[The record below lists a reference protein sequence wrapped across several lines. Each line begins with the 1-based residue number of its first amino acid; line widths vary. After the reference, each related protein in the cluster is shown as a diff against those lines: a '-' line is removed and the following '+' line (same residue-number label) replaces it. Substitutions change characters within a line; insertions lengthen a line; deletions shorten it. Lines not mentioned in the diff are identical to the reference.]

1 MNLADLQNKTILL
14 FGKPRAFSSD
24 EFDAQL
30 KHHNISTC
38 REYSDEVK
46 VVIDGKMM
54 TPYEQN
60 DSDALYEKYSKEI
73 EFISIDIFE
82 KELAKYVD
90 EDTLLMSLKL
100 SRDKDRLKS
109 FILNSMISD
118 GLFFKLLKM
127 YSWGEDDFFESDDN
141 RDVSAAFISRFYEN
155 IEQNHN
161 VQYATTGFVH
171 LIKQTKNTELLE
183 NIFTLKA
190 IKYNPK
196 MKMQIAMSEFCSDKI
211 QQMLKKDENYE
222 VKEALSLN
230 KNLNLEIIKE
240 FMKDDNLGSN
250 IAKSINLNDEYFV
263 LLQEYKIALS
273 LNESLSLEMQKKLST
288 CRDDEIDYALC
299 LNNNINVEMLHKLL
313 ESENEMIVNALYE
326 NKIMPVE
333 LLEEAY
339 KNNKYFEQLA
349 KNENTPVEILYQ
361 LQLDSR
367 YERSVKTNAGFGKH
381 IQQENIGWLV

>member
-1 MNLADLQNKTILL
+1 MNLKDLENKTILM
-14 FGKPRAFSSD
+14 FGKPRAFSEG
-24 EFDAQL
+24 EFNAQL

-38 REYSDEVK
+38 REFSDEVK
-46 VVIDGKMM
+46 VVVDGKMM

-73 EFISIDIFE
+73 EFISIDVFE

-100 SRDKDRLKS
+100 SRDEDRLKS

-118 GLFFKLLKM
+118 ELFFKILKM

-155 IEQNHN
+155 IERNHN

-171 LIKQTKNTELLE
+171 LIKQSKNSKLLE
-183 NIFTLKA
+183 VILSLKP

-196 MKMQIAMSEFCSDKI
+196 MKMQIAMSEFSSEPILKA
-211 QQMLKKDENYE
+211 LKKDDSYE
-222 VKEALSLN
+222 IKEALSLN
-230 KNLNLEIIKE
+230 KNLNKEIVQEFIKDE
-240 FMKDDNLGSN
+240 KLGSN
-250 IAKSINLNDEYFV
+250 IAKSINLNDEYFT

-273 LNESLSLEMQKKLST
+273 LNESLTLKMQEELFRCS
-288 CRDDEIDYALC
+288 DDEIDFALS
-299 LNNNINVEMLHKLL
+299 LNDNIDLEILKKLL
-313 ESENEMIVNALYE
+313 ESDNETVVSALYE
-326 NKIMPVE
+326 NKIMPIQM
-333 LLEEAY
+333 LEEAY
-339 KNNKYFEQLA
+339 KNNRYLEQLA
-349 KNENTPVEILYQ
+349 KNENTPIEILYQ
-361 LQLDSR
+361 LQLDSK
-367 YERSVKTNAGFGKH
+367 YERAVKTNAGFGKH

>member
-1 MNLADLQNKTILL
+1 
-14 FGKPRAFSSD
+14 
-24 EFDAQL
+24 
-30 KHHNISTC
+30 
-38 REYSDEVK
+38 
-46 VVIDGKMM
+46 
-54 TPYEQN
+54 
-60 DSDALYEKYSKEI
+60 
-73 EFISIDIFE
+73 
-82 KELAKYVD
+82 
-90 EDTLLMSLKL
+90 
-100 SRDKDRLKS
+100 
-109 FILNSMISD
+109 
-118 GLFFKLLKM
+118 M

-155 IEQNHN
+155 IERSHN

-288 CRDDEIDYALC
+288 CRDNEIDYALC